1 VEDNIMLK
9 FLSIIYIL
17 NLIAWY
23 AFNLNSLDPYMP
35 FLCIFLSLIA
45 FLIDGSSPP
54 IDSTDCWFFIIAS
67 IVALI
72 FIDIYGWHLLRCI
85 RFGVCDG

>member
-1 VEDNIMLK
+1 MLK
-9 FLSIIYIL
+9 FLSIVYIL

-23 AFNLNSLDPYMP
+23 AFSLNSLDPYMP

-54 IDSTDCWFFIIAS
+54 IDSTDC
-67 IVALI
+67 
-72 FIDIYGWHLLRCI
+72 
-85 RFGVCDG
+85 